1 MKFYNFALLACL
13 CLTAVACGQRKSSDR
28 GFKNFFVYSES
39 PQLAK
44 DLVKNSWCSA
54 EPEVNENGEEL
65 ISRMTF
71 NVDGTSEVEEILTS
85 NDKVHMRGKGKWE
98 ADENTLT
105 WIVPGTDKRMEFE
118 AVIDKT
124 KDPVEL
130 VTKFKGQS
138 GDDKDYEET
147 VRIPCE

>member
-1 MKFYNFALLACL
+1 M
-13 CLTAVACGQRKSSDR
+13 
-28 GFKNFFVYSES
+28 
-39 PQLAK
+39 
-44 DLVKNSWCSA
+44 
-54 EPEVNENGEEL
+54 
-65 ISRMTF
+65 
-71 NVDGTSEVEEILTS
+71 
-85 NDKVHMRGKGKWE
+85 
-98 ADENTLT
+98 
-105 WIVPGTDKRMEFE
+105 PGTDKRMEFE